1 MSGKDLVTI
10 EKRKLDYL
18 CSVLGEEDVNE
29 RFDDIDHKISMIKL
43 GNTEMYAI
51 GTEVIVNVESIK
63 DEDLGIVIVSM
74 GQGKNRVY
82 KKRNVYHLEFVKE

>member
-1 MSGKDLVTI
+1 
-10 EKRKLDYL
+10 
-18 CSVLGEEDVNE
+18 
-29 RFDDIDHKISMIKL
+29 MIKL

-63 DEDLGIVIVSM
+63 DEDLGIVIVCM